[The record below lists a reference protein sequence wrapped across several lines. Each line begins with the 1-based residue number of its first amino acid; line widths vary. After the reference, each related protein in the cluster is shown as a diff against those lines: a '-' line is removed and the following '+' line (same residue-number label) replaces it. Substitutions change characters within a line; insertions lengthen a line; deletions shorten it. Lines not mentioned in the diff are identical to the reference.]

1 MPLYEYKCEQCQHR
15 FEVFQ
20 RLGQGADGIRC
31 PKCGSE
37 NVKRMLSTF
46 ASAKSSSFA
55 SSGSS
60 SSVSCSGFS

>member
-1 MPLYEYKCEQCQHR
+1 MPLYEYQCEQCQHR

-20 RLGQGADGIRC
+20 RLGQGANGIQC

-37 NVKRMLSTF
+37 TVKRVLSTF
-46 ASAKSSSFA
+46 ASATGG

-60 SSVSCSGFS
+60 GSYSSASCSGFS

>member
-1 MPLYEYKCEQCQHR
+1 MPLYEYQCEQCQHR

-20 RLGQGADGIRC
+20 HLGQGADGMRC

-37 NVKRMLSTF
+37 NVKRVWSTF
-46 ASAKSSSFA
+46 ASAKSSFIT

-60 SSVSCSGFS
+60 SSGCCSGFS